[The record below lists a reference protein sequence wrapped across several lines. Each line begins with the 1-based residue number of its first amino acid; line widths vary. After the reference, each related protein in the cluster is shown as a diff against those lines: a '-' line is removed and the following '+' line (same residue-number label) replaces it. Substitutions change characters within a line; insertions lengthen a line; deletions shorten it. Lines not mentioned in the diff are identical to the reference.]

1 MSPEHIRLEF
11 PGGAVLFT
19 NRHGGVSQGP
29 YESLNLGL
37 CTDDERADLMGN
49 RHRVA
54 PLAGSDREHF
64 AQDREGRGPDV
75 RALDRP
81 RVRGTDSEPREADGQ
96 ATSATGVAPI
106 VLTADCLPVA
116 LVAPEAVAM
125 LHCGWRG
132 LAGGIV
138 ALGVLAL
145 QGLGATGEIA

>member
-37 CTDDERADLMGN
+37 WTDDERANVMEN
-49 RHRVA
+49 RDRVA
-54 PLAGSDREHF
+54 SLAGIERDHF
-64 AQDREGRGPDV
+64 AQGRQVHGTDV
-75 RALDRP
+75 RSLGGR
-81 RVRGTDSEPREADGQ
+81 RVRGPDSEPREADGQ